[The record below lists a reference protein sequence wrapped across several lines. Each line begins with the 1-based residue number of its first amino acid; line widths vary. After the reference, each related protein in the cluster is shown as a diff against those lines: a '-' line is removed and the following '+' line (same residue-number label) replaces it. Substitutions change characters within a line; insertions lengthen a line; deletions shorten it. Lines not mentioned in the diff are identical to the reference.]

1 MDIFDTTYA
10 KDKVD
15 DLKVKNGKKKKIVK
29 RKASLFKEMM
39 NKVVALEAGGSTSH
53 EFTSTDEETKEMKKN
68 T

>member
-1 MDIFDTTYA
+1 MDVFDTIET

-29 RKASLFKEMM
+29 RKASIFKEMM
-39 NKVVALEAGGSTSH
+39 NKVVALEAGGSTFH